1 MNKKDNNWSSHVP
14 KRNQQPFH
22 NKDQN
27 NLNIPASPKKARPFY
42 KKWWFW
48 LTSFIIIFAIATLVF
63 WILNQ
68 QSSSPQTNQTT
79 DKKSETSQKTSPKTN
94 SQRSK
99 SHSTRKKVKKSTS
112 SSIKTSSPKS
122 KNNSQSKSGN
132 TAIGKTGT
140 ALEIFNQIKL
150 GDTANNGTGGDLESD
165 LIKKLNS
172 PHKIEELVFQGKKA
186 HRDIWGEVIGITKG
200 SGNVVIF
207 VKDGKNFRAVS
218 KTSVGIS
225 NDIKKDKLTLAQFNQ
240 LKTQGLTTEK
250 AIKILGQP
258 NAMTE
263 SHLSGNIYISYT
275 WDTNLQGRNDA
286 YVTINFTNNEA
297 TTKIQDGLK

>member
-1 MNKKDNNWSSHVP
+1 MNKKNNNWSSNVP
-14 KRNQQPFH
+14 KRSQQPFH

-27 NLNIPASPKKARPFY
+27 NLNIAAASKNTRPFY

-48 LTSFIIIFAIATLVF
+48 LISIIIIFAIATLVF

-68 QSSSPQTNQTT
+68 QFSSSQTNQIT
-79 DKKSETSQKTSPKTN
+79 DKKSETSQKASLKTN
-94 SQRSK
+94 YQRSK
-99 SHSTRKKVKKSTS
+99 SHSPQKKVKKSTS
-112 SSIKTSSPKS
+112 SSLKTSSPKPQ
-122 KNNSQSKSGN
+122 NNPQSTSGN
-132 TAIGKTGT
+132 TAVGKTGT

-200 SGNVVIF
+200 SGNAVIF
-207 VKDGKNFRAVS
+207 VKDGNNYRAVS

-250 AIKILGQP
+250 AIKTLGQP

-263 SHLSGNIYISYT
+263 SHLSGQIYISYT
-275 WDTNLQGRNDA
+275 WNTNLQGRNDA

-297 TTKIQDGLK
+297 TTKSQDGLK